1 MSPGPNFATNLA
13 EAVARE
19 VRLKIL
25 RVLAQQTDGRLSDI
39 MFKQYLDI
47 YGYRRDRDW
56 IRTQMRKLADLG
68 AISLQESD
76 EVMFARIEP
85 AGRSHIEER
94 SVIEG
99 IMRPAEAQ

>member
-1 MSPGPNFATNLA
+1 MSFAANLA
-13 EAVARE
+13 EGVARE

-25 RVLAQQTDGRLSDI
+25 RVLAQQTDGRLSDVMI
-39 MFKQYLDI
+39 KQTLDI

-56 IRTQMRKLADLG
+56 IRTQLRKLADLG
-68 AISLQESD
+68 AISLHEAE
-76 EVMFARIEP
+76 EVIFAKIEP

-99 IMRPAEAQ
+99 VMRPAELG

>member
-1 MSPGPNFATNLA
+1 MSLAVNLA

-39 MFKQYLDI
+39 MLKQYLDI

-68 AISLQESD
+68 AVSLHEAD
-76 EVMFARIEP
+76 EVLFARIEAP
-85 AGRSHIEER
+85 GRDHVEER

-99 IMRPAEAQ
+99 VMRPGEAR